1 MGFTIFTII
10 SMVWSL
16 RLSFSN
22 YDLATNRGTPVGL
35 ANYQLLL
42 EDPKVLTSLYNT
54 FFYTLLAVPLEM
66 IIALALASLL
76 ATVRRGSGVFR
87 TIFFLPKMTP
97 VVATASVFLLLL
109 NGNTGAINNF
119 LGLFGIPGPQWL
131 TDPDW
136 VKPAIVIMS
145 LWTVAGSMVI
155 LLAALQNVPRELY
168 EAAETDG
175 ASRLRQFFSITVPLI
190 SPTLFFL
197 TIVNTIAALQVFDQ
211 SYLLFFRDGTSSA
224 PDAAL
229 FYGVYLFQQAFRQF
243 NFGLAAAMAWLLFVI
258 ILGITAIQLKVGNRL
273 VHYEGGDAMSL
284 AAAPTQVTNPA
295 PAVYAGPQA
304 VQSKA
309 SQRWQLP
316 GQIIRWVL
324 LILVSVAFLYPFAW
338 LLSASLKPRGEVFD
352 NRLIPV
358 TFSPQNY
365 VEVWEQLPLLAW
377 VGNSILIAVLSA
389 TLMTLSSS
397 LVAFGFAY
405 FRFPFKRLLFGLVLA
420 SMMLP
425 GAVTLVP
432 NYLIW
437 KWLGWLGT
445 TVPLWGAA
453 LFGVRVLHL
462 PDAAVLPVAA
472 SGPVR
477 GGPGGRLLVLR
488 AVAADRVPVGAAVVD
503 HRVHLR
509 VPGVVAEL
517 PGAADLPQLRQP
529 GTVHGAA
536 GDLVRDDAVQPD
548 GRRPGRLPVRDGR
561 VAAGH
566 PADDDHLRLRPALL
580 HRGCGHGRPQGL
592 TARDSRR
599 RADVRGCRG
608 APARARWPRTAP

>member
-1 MGFTIFTII
+1 MATVTRAQPEPDVEPPPHGRRRRRQREKYNRRETIAGLLFISPWIVGFMVFTVI
-10 SMVWSL
+10 SMIWSL

-76 ATVRRGSGVFR
+76 ATVRRGSGPFR

-175 ASRLRQFFSITVPLI
+175 AGRLRQFFSITVPLI

-211 SYLLFFRDGTSSA
+211 AYLLFFRDGTSSA

-273 VHYEGGDAMSL
+273 VYYEGG
-284 AAAPTQVTNPA
+284 T
-295 PAVYAGPQA
+295 
-304 VQSKA
+304 
-309 SQRWQLP
+309 R
-316 GQIIRWVL
+316 
-324 LILVSVAFLYPFAW
+324 
-338 LLSASLKPRGEVFD
+338 
-352 NRLIPV
+352 
-358 TFSPQNY
+358 
-365 VEVWEQLPLLAW
+365 
-377 VGNSILIAVLSA
+377 
-389 TLMTLSSS
+389 
-397 LVAFGFAY
+397 
-405 FRFPFKRLLFGLVLA
+405 
-420 SMMLP
+420 
-425 GAVTLVP
+425 
-432 NYLIW
+432 
-437 KWLGWLGT
+437 
-445 TVPLWGAA
+445 
-453 LFGVRVLHL
+453 
-462 PDAAVLPVAA
+462 
-472 SGPVR
+472 
-477 GGPGGRLLVLR
+477 
-488 AVAADRVPVGAAVVD
+488 
-503 HRVHLR
+503 
-509 VPGVVAEL
+509 
-517 PGAADLPQLRQP
+517 
-529 GTVHGAA
+529 
-536 GDLVRDDAVQPD
+536 
-548 GRRPGRLPVRDGR
+548 
-561 VAAGH
+561 
-566 PADDDHLRLRPALL
+566 
-580 HRGCGHGRPQGL
+580 
-592 TARDSRR
+592 
-599 RADVRGCRG
+599 
-608 APARARWPRTAP
+608 

>member
-1 MGFTIFTII
+1 MVTTAHTQPEPDVESPPPQRRRRRQREKYSRRETIAGLLFISPWIVGFTIFTII

-42 EDPKVLTSLYNT
+42 EDPKVLTSLCNT

-76 ATVRRGSGVFR
+76 ATVRRGAGVFR

-273 VHYEGGDAMSL
+273 VHYEGG
-284 AAAPTQVTNPA
+284 T
-295 PAVYAGPQA
+295 
-304 VQSKA
+304 
-309 SQRWQLP
+309 R
-316 GQIIRWVL
+316 
-324 LILVSVAFLYPFAW
+324 
-338 LLSASLKPRGEVFD
+338 
-352 NRLIPV
+352 
-358 TFSPQNY
+358 
-365 VEVWEQLPLLAW
+365 
-377 VGNSILIAVLSA
+377 
-389 TLMTLSSS
+389 
-397 LVAFGFAY
+397 
-405 FRFPFKRLLFGLVLA
+405 
-420 SMMLP
+420 
-425 GAVTLVP
+425 
-432 NYLIW
+432 
-437 KWLGWLGT
+437 
-445 TVPLWGAA
+445 
-453 LFGVRVLHL
+453 
-462 PDAAVLPVAA
+462 
-472 SGPVR
+472 
-477 GGPGGRLLVLR
+477 
-488 AVAADRVPVGAAVVD
+488 
-503 HRVHLR
+503 
-509 VPGVVAEL
+509 
-517 PGAADLPQLRQP
+517 
-529 GTVHGAA
+529 
-536 GDLVRDDAVQPD
+536 
-548 GRRPGRLPVRDGR
+548 
-561 VAAGH
+561 
-566 PADDDHLRLRPALL
+566 
-580 HRGCGHGRPQGL
+580 
-592 TARDSRR
+592 
-599 RADVRGCRG
+599 
-608 APARARWPRTAP
+608 

>member
-1 MGFTIFTII
+1 MATVAQTQPEPDVEPPPPSRRGRRQRERYNRRETIAGLLFISPWIIGFTVFTVI

-42 EDPKVLTSLYNT
+42 EDPKVLTSLGNT

-76 ATVRRGSGVFR
+76 ATVRRGAGVFR

-97 VVATASVFLLLL
+97 VVATAAVFLLLL

-211 SYLLFFRDGTSSA
+211 AYLLFFRDGTSSA

-258 ILGITAIQLKVGNRL
+258 ILAITAIQLKVGNRL
-273 VHYEGGDAMSL
+273 VYYEGG
-284 AAAPTQVTNPA
+284 T
-295 PAVYAGPQA
+295 
-304 VQSKA
+304 
-309 SQRWQLP
+309 R
-316 GQIIRWVL
+316 
-324 LILVSVAFLYPFAW
+324 
-338 LLSASLKPRGEVFD
+338 
-352 NRLIPV
+352 
-358 TFSPQNY
+358 
-365 VEVWEQLPLLAW
+365 
-377 VGNSILIAVLSA
+377 
-389 TLMTLSSS
+389 
-397 LVAFGFAY
+397 
-405 FRFPFKRLLFGLVLA
+405 
-420 SMMLP
+420 
-425 GAVTLVP
+425 
-432 NYLIW
+432 
-437 KWLGWLGT
+437 
-445 TVPLWGAA
+445 
-453 LFGVRVLHL
+453 
-462 PDAAVLPVAA
+462 
-472 SGPVR
+472 
-477 GGPGGRLLVLR
+477 
-488 AVAADRVPVGAAVVD
+488 
-503 HRVHLR
+503 
-509 VPGVVAEL
+509 
-517 PGAADLPQLRQP
+517 
-529 GTVHGAA
+529 
-536 GDLVRDDAVQPD
+536 
-548 GRRPGRLPVRDGR
+548 
-561 VAAGH
+561 
-566 PADDDHLRLRPALL
+566 
-580 HRGCGHGRPQGL
+580 
-592 TARDSRR
+592 
-599 RADVRGCRG
+599 
-608 APARARWPRTAP
+608 

>member
-1 MGFTIFTII
+1 MATVTRAQPEPNVEPPPPKRRRRRQREKYNRRETIAGLLFISPWIVGFMVFTVI
-10 SMVWSL
+10 SMIWSL

-76 ATVRRGSGVFR
+76 ATVRRGSGPFR

-175 ASRLRQFFSITVPLI
+175 AGRLRQFFSITVPLI

-211 SYLLFFRDGTSSA
+211 AYLLFFRDGTSSA

-273 VHYEGGDAMSL
+273 VYYEGG
-284 AAAPTQVTNPA
+284 T
-295 PAVYAGPQA
+295 
-304 VQSKA
+304 
-309 SQRWQLP
+309 R
-316 GQIIRWVL
+316 
-324 LILVSVAFLYPFAW
+324 
-338 LLSASLKPRGEVFD
+338 
-352 NRLIPV
+352 
-358 TFSPQNY
+358 
-365 VEVWEQLPLLAW
+365 
-377 VGNSILIAVLSA
+377 
-389 TLMTLSSS
+389 
-397 LVAFGFAY
+397 
-405 FRFPFKRLLFGLVLA
+405 
-420 SMMLP
+420 
-425 GAVTLVP
+425 
-432 NYLIW
+432 
-437 KWLGWLGT
+437 
-445 TVPLWGAA
+445 
-453 LFGVRVLHL
+453 
-462 PDAAVLPVAA
+462 
-472 SGPVR
+472 
-477 GGPGGRLLVLR
+477 
-488 AVAADRVPVGAAVVD
+488 
-503 HRVHLR
+503 
-509 VPGVVAEL
+509 
-517 PGAADLPQLRQP
+517 
-529 GTVHGAA
+529 
-536 GDLVRDDAVQPD
+536 
-548 GRRPGRLPVRDGR
+548 
-561 VAAGH
+561 
-566 PADDDHLRLRPALL
+566 
-580 HRGCGHGRPQGL
+580 
-592 TARDSRR
+592 
-599 RADVRGCRG
+599 
-608 APARARWPRTAP
+608 

>member
-1 MGFTIFTII
+1 MVTVARTQPEPEVEPPPPSRRGRRRREKYNRRETIAGFLFISPWIVGFLVFTVI
-10 SMVWSL
+10 SMIWSL

-42 EDPKVLTSLYNT
+42 TDPKVLTSLYNT

-76 ATVRRGSGVFR
+76 ATVRRGSGPFR

-155 LLAALQNVPRELY
+155 LLAAQQNVPRELY

-175 ASRLRQFFSITVPLI
+175 AGRLRQFFSITIPLI

-211 SYLLFFRDGTSSA
+211 AYLLFFRDGTSSA

-273 VHYEGGDAMSL
+273 VYYEGG
-284 AAAPTQVTNPA
+284 
-295 PAVYAGPQA
+295 
-304 VQSKA
+304 
-309 SQRWQLP
+309 
-316 GQIIRWVL
+316 
-324 LILVSVAFLYPFAW
+324 
-338 LLSASLKPRGEVFD
+338 
-352 NRLIPV
+352 
-358 TFSPQNY
+358 
-365 VEVWEQLPLLAW
+365 
-377 VGNSILIAVLSA
+377 
-389 TLMTLSSS
+389 
-397 LVAFGFAY
+397 
-405 FRFPFKRLLFGLVLA
+405 
-420 SMMLP
+420 
-425 GAVTLVP
+425 
-432 NYLIW
+432 
-437 KWLGWLGT
+437 
-445 TVPLWGAA
+445 
-453 LFGVRVLHL
+453 
-462 PDAAVLPVAA
+462 
-472 SGPVR
+472 
-477 GGPGGRLLVLR
+477 
-488 AVAADRVPVGAAVVD
+488 
-503 HRVHLR
+503 
-509 VPGVVAEL
+509 
-517 PGAADLPQLRQP
+517 
-529 GTVHGAA
+529 
-536 GDLVRDDAVQPD
+536 
-548 GRRPGRLPVRDGR
+548 
-561 VAAGH
+561 
-566 PADDDHLRLRPALL
+566 
-580 HRGCGHGRPQGL
+580 
-592 TARDSRR
+592 AR
-599 RADVRGCRG
+599 
-608 APARARWPRTAP
+608 

>member
-1 MGFTIFTII
+1 VI

-87 TIFFLPKMTP
+87 TVFFLPKMTP
-97 VVATASVFLLLL
+97 VVATAAVFLLLL

-211 SYLLFFRDGTSSA
+211 AYLLFFRDGTSSA

-258 ILGITAIQLKVGNRL
+258 IMGITAIQLKVGNRL
-273 VHYEGGDAMSL
+273 VYYEGGE
-284 AAAPTQVTNPA
+284 
-295 PAVYAGPQA
+295 
-304 VQSKA
+304 
-309 SQRWQLP
+309 R
-316 GQIIRWVL
+316 
-324 LILVSVAFLYPFAW
+324 
-338 LLSASLKPRGEVFD
+338 
-352 NRLIPV
+352 
-358 TFSPQNY
+358 
-365 VEVWEQLPLLAW
+365 
-377 VGNSILIAVLSA
+377 
-389 TLMTLSSS
+389 
-397 LVAFGFAY
+397 
-405 FRFPFKRLLFGLVLA
+405 
-420 SMMLP
+420 
-425 GAVTLVP
+425 
-432 NYLIW
+432 
-437 KWLGWLGT
+437 
-445 TVPLWGAA
+445 
-453 LFGVRVLHL
+453 
-462 PDAAVLPVAA
+462 
-472 SGPVR
+472 
-477 GGPGGRLLVLR
+477 
-488 AVAADRVPVGAAVVD
+488 
-503 HRVHLR
+503 
-509 VPGVVAEL
+509 
-517 PGAADLPQLRQP
+517 
-529 GTVHGAA
+529 
-536 GDLVRDDAVQPD
+536 
-548 GRRPGRLPVRDGR
+548 
-561 VAAGH
+561 
-566 PADDDHLRLRPALL
+566 
-580 HRGCGHGRPQGL
+580 
-592 TARDSRR
+592 
-599 RADVRGCRG
+599 
-608 APARARWPRTAP
+608 